1 MNATITPATVAVAA
15 AVAEVTFSEEDFQ
28 TIADFLAERVE
39 TAATV
44 EVGSK
49 GVRFYSASD
58 RHMSVLVEGTT
69 RYDEAAYVVSLREQG
84 LTMNAVVEAT
94 GFSKPKARRLL
105 NEWALTLEVEDAQ
118 ADAEGTTAAALALA
132 A

>member
-1 MNATITPATVAVAA
+1 MSATITLATVAVAA
-15 AVAEVTFSEEDFQ
+15 AVAEVTFTE
-28 TIADFLAERVE
+28 ADFLAIAEYLAERVE

-44 EVGSK
+44 EADGK

-58 RHMSVLVEGTT
+58 RHMSVLVAGTA
-69 RYDEAAYVVSLREQG
+69 RYDEAILVVSLRQQG
-84 LTMNAVVEAT
+84 HTMNAVVEAT

-118 ADAEGTTAAALALA
+118 AEAAEDHVSLATAA
-132 A
+132 